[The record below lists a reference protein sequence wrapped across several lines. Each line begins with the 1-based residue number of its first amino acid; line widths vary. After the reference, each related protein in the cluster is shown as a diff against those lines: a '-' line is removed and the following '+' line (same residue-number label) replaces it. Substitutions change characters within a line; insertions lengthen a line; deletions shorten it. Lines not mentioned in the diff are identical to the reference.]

1 MKFKVKHEKSNLI
14 FMSSVIIL
22 CLVTCIFWLMLREYI
37 YFIIY
42 FLLTLI
48 ISHIYYF
55 TNYYIK
61 DNYLKIKLGFIKIKI
76 QYEKM
81 IKIENLEKSINLK
94 FKNFDMKIYPNNKD
108 IFYVELN
115 NKMKG
120 CK

>member
-1 MKFKVKHEKSNLI
+1 MKFKVKHGKSNLI

-22 CLVTCIFWLMLREYI
+22 CLVTCIFWLMLREHI
-37 YFIIY
+37 YFTVY

-55 TNYYIK
+55 TFYYIN
-61 DNYLKIKLGFIKIKI
+61 DNYLKIKLGFINIKIKYNKI
-76 QYEKM
+76 F
-81 IKIENLEKSINLK
+81 KIESLEKCINLV
-94 FKNFDMKIYPNNKD
+94 FKSFNMKIYPNNKD
-108 IFYVELN
+108 IFYTELN